1 MIDILRSLKNLGN
14 SVLIVE
20 HDEDVIM
27 ASDYLVDI
35 GPGAGNNGG
44 SIMYCG
50 ATKKVTSKTK
60 GPTAEF
66 IFNKNLEYISNLDRL
81 QNTYH

>member
-1 MIDILRSLKNLGN
+1 
-14 SVLIVE
+14 
-20 HDEDVIM
+20 M

-50 ATKKVTSKTK
+50 ATKKVTSKTR
-60 GPTAEF
+60 PTAEF
-66 IFNKNLEYISNLDRL
+66 IFNKDLEYISNPR
-81 QNTYH
+81 QIKSYH